1 VHGAKA
7 LADGL
12 INESLID
19 SRLKNLFKVRMRL
32 QHFDPPGPLQ
42 DIPASAICT
51 KQTAAIARD
60 GVVQVRENG
69 FFFSDSKCLSRVF

>member
-51 KQTAAIARD
+51 KETA
-60 GVVQVRENG
+60 
-69 FFFSDSKCLSRVF
+69 